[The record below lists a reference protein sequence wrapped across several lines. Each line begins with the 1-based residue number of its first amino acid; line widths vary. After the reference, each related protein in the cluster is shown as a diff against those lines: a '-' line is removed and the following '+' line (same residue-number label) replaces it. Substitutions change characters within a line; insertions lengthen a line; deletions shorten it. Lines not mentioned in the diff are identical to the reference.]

1 MQLLSNIGDNF
12 PARLTSW
19 GHVRIRILEGGPN
32 FACHTWNQNPENKNH
47 KLPSIPPLF
56 LVGFLVWQPWPSN
69 LTGLLLTLPLH
80 ALCRHNLPRMYLVTI
95 FSLGYVYHFSWYV
108 PWLPVLP
115 PHAQSTLEFSEDDSL
130 THWHELSQKHWKEC
144 FEQ

>member
-1 MQLLSNIGDNF
+1 MQLLSNIGHNF

-19 GHVRIRILEGGPN
+19 GHVRIRILEGSPN

-56 LVGFLVWQPWPSN
+56 LIGFLVWQPWHSN
-69 LTGLLLTLPLH
+69 LTGLLLTLQLH
-80 ALCRHNLPRMYLVTI
+80 ALCSHNLPLMYLVTI

-115 PHAQSTLEFSEDDSL
+115 PHAKSTLEFSKDDSL
-130 THWHELSQKHWKEC
+130 THWHELSQKHWEES